1 VVELHAGDLI
11 FPQSKPETL
20 EFDKHLHA
28 NLEDTIPHPRHNLPE
43 ERVYFESEDL
53 TRTEETSRISLLN
66 DHRRLSPKSTTPISP
81 STIGL
86 TTTNRIN
93 SDIQY
98 KRNRLLPS
106 PSSYEIGSDVSDNA
120 GKHCAA
126 E

>member
-1 VVELHAGDLI
+1 MQEILFSLKANHVE
-11 FPQSKPETL
+11 ETL

-28 NLEDTIPHPRHNLPE
+28 NLKDTRYNLPE
-43 ERVYFESEDL
+43 ESVYFESEHP
-53 TRTEETSRISLLN
+53 TRTEETSRISFLN
-66 DHRRLSPKSTTPISP
+66 DHRRLSPKSMTPISP

-106 PSSYEIGSDVSDNA
+106 PSSYEIGSDLSDNA
-120 GKHCAA
+120 GKHCTA